1 MFLIV
6 VIIIISYI
14 LRDKQSMMIRANDQ
28 KGGKKSHWEKKGNGM
43 WGRRKRMKENYKII
57 LLTIS
62 TMKYLFLFENYC
74 LSI

>member
-28 KGGKKSHWEKKGNGM
+28 KGGKKIALG
-43 WGRRKRMKENYKII
+43 KEGKWDVGP
-57 LLTIS
+57 
-62 TMKYLFLFENYC
+62 
-74 LSI
+74 